1 MGQVGGALFLI
12 AQMSKNSIDY
22 VLVLDT
28 RDDSDRSTAA
38 AADLDRAAFGSIL
51 NTRFRR
57 CYHAPGPRS

>member
-28 RDDSDRSTAA
+28 PVRRIGDDSDRSTAA
-38 AADLDRAAFGSIL
+38 TADLDVDKV
-51 NTRFRR
+51 N
-57 CYHAPGPRS
+57 

>member
-51 NTRFRR
+51 NTRFSR
-57 CYHAPGPRS
+57 